1 MDILDRQTLAAAV
14 LGLTDDRLEAIMN
27 GDEDFD
33 TPLMERFGV
42 DLDTFGGIAEALILL
57 TAPVSCDQDGNQIHA
72 FVRNEGTFLRALAT
86 EKGANVSWA
95 HPPAGNDHSPEVGNM
110 VSALGPHARNERKPG
125 EVGRHG

>member
-14 LGLTDDRLEAIMN
+14 LGLTDDQLEAIMN

-42 DLDTFGGIAEALILL
+42 DLDAFGGIAEALILL
-57 TAPVSCDQDGNQIHA
+57 TAPVGCDQDGNQLHA

-95 HPPAGNDHSPEVGNM
+95 HPPAGKQI
-110 VSALGPHARNERKPG
+110 APG
-125 EVGRHG
+125 EGKRHG